1 MKKNKIVCFGEI
13 LWDVFPTYKV
23 AGGAPFNVC
32 FHAKNLG
39 LNTHLISAVG
49 QDSFGKEL
57 MSFLI
62 QNNIATDFI
71 HINYTLPT
79 STVEVKLDKKGNASY
94 DIKEN
99 VAWDALFVDER
110 IKNVVS
116 EADVL
121 LFGSLACRADNNFE
135 ALLQLIDIAQQ
146 TVFDVNLRAPFYQQ
160 SVVEQLLHKADIVK
174 MNEEE
179 LEAIAGWF
187 DIKESIKSQ
196 MAFLIEKFN
205 IDTLVVT
212 AGKEGAFCMHD
223 GFLLNQKG
231 FPVEVI
237 DTVGS
242 GDSFLASL
250 IFKMLRGA
258 SWQECLQF
266 ACATGSLVAT
276 KSGGT
281 HAINEHTIVDFMHLQ
296 KFQK

>member
-1 MKKNKIVCFGEI
+1 
-13 LWDVFPTYKV
+13 
-23 AGGAPFNVC
+23 
-32 FHAKNLG
+32 
-39 LNTHLISAVG
+39 
-49 QDSFGKEL
+49 
-57 MSFLI
+57 
-62 QNNIATDFI
+62 
-71 HINYTLPT
+71 
-79 STVEVKLDKKGNASY
+79 
-94 DIKEN
+94 
-99 VAWDALFVDER
+99 
-110 IKNVVS
+110 
-116 EADVL
+116 
-121 LFGSLACRADNNFE
+121 
-135 ALLQLIDIAQQ
+135 
-146 TVFDVNLRAPFYQQ
+146 
-160 SVVEQLLHKADIVK
+160 

-281 HAINEHTIVDFMHLQ
+281 HAINENTIVDFMHLQ